1 MKELRE
7 EMIKIIEEI
16 GEGRDSERCP
26 KSVWCDEECRACKE
40 GVRKALREEEREDGE
55 EVQEEKE
62 ERV

>member
-1 MKELRE
+1 MKKLRE

-26 KSVWCDEECRACKE
+26 KSGWCDKECRACKE
-40 GVRKALREEEREDGE
+40 GVRRALREEEREDGE
-55 EVQEEKE
+55 VQKKE